1 VNHFPAKPR
10 LVRVALPLDR
20 KNRQPVLLQV
30 EQLEDRCLPT
40 VNVGTNFVGM
50 NFSDSGGHVPPDT
63 IAASGPQ
70 FILEAVNL
78 TLSVYDKNTGARVSQ
93 QTLKNLFS
101 PLGDVQEMT
110 DPAVAYDELRGR
122 FVLGVL
128 DFDNTSKSR
137 YDFAVS
143 NSSDPAAGFSVRRY
157 DLNDGVGG
165 FDLADFPRLG
175 WNADAYVAS
184 FNMFAGGSTYDH
196 VNTLSIDKQT
206 LTGFRV
212 MVPGGTQHFTM
223 APATMHGSSP
233 GGPMYFVDTTAQAI
247 HGGSQVEV
255 VAMTNLLSNTPT
267 FTDFPMA
274 VSPFGSPPAAKQ
286 PSGGAVGTKPISTN
300 DTRILNAEWRNNR
313 LVAAQTVGTGGVAHA
328 RFYEFATSSTPSLTQ
343 QGEVNRGSGVYTYFP
358 SVAIAANGVIG
369 MTFMES
375 SVNEFMSMY
384 VTGHTFI
391 DAPGGL
397 ATPVLVKP
405 GEAGYSTTF
414 HEVPDLRAGDFS
426 GITVDP
432 VTGTSFWAANEYATS
447 PEPNNWGTWIA
458 NFTVTGAFF
467 AIGGVPGIVQILRST
482 DNSVAAEF
490 APYGPNY
497 TDGVNVAIG
506 DVNGD
511 GFPDLITGTAD
522 GNPNVKVYDG
532 KAILTGT
539 FNPTNPDASLL
550 ASFFAYG
557 LGFNVGVNVAA
568 GDVLHDGFA
577 DIITGASAGNPD
589 VRVFSGKDIAAGT
602 FDPNGAS
609 LLAQWF
615 PYALEFNVGATV
627 AAGDVEHDGY
637 ADIVT
642 GASAGNPD
650 VRVYSGKDI
659 ANHDFQ
665 PDGTSLL
672 AQFFPY
678 DLGLGIGA
686 FVAVGDTNGD
696 GYADII
702 TGATAG
708 SSDVRVYSGK
718 DIANHVFDGGNP
730 QASQID
736 QFFAYQ
742 LEFGVGATVAAAD
755 IEGNG
760 HFDILTGAA
769 QGAPNYRI
777 VRGNS
782 TGIEPAAV
790 NGLEG
795 IAADLQGG
803 IAVGA

>member
-1 VNHFPAKPR
+1 VN
-10 LVRVALPLDR
+10 L
-20 KNRQPVLLQV
+20 
-30 EQLEDRCLPT
+30 
-40 VNVGTNFVGM
+40 GTNFVGM
-50 NFSDSGGHVPPDT
+50 NFNDSGGNVPPDT
-63 IAASGPQ
+63 IVASGPQ
-70 FILEAVNL
+70 FIVEAVNL
-78 TLSVYDKNTGARVSQ
+78 TLSVYDKNTGARVSEQ
-93 QTLKNLFS
+93 ALKDLFS
-101 PLGDVQEMT
+101 PLGGVADLS

-122 FVLGVL
+122 FILGVL

-143 NSSDPAAGFSVRRY
+143 NTSDPAAGFNLRRY

-165 FDLADFPRLG
+165 FDFADFPRLG

-184 FNMFAGGSTYDH
+184 FNMFAGGSAYDH

-206 LTGFRV
+206 LTGYRV
-212 MVPGGTQHFTM
+212 MVPGGTQHNTM
-223 APATMHGSSP
+223 APATMHGSMP
-233 GGPMYFVDTTAQAI
+233 GDPMYFVDTSDQVTT
-247 HGGSQVEV
+247 HGGSRVEV
-255 VAMTNLLSNTPT
+255 VKMTNVLSNTPK
-267 FTDFPMA
+267 FTDFSIA
-274 VSPFGSPPAAKQ
+274 VSSFANPPPARQ
-286 PSGGAVGTKPISTN
+286 PGAGEAGTKLIATN
-300 DTRILNAEWRNNR
+300 DAGILNVEWRNNR

-328 RFYEFATSSTPSLTQ
+328 RFYEFATVSTPTLAQ
-343 QGEVNRGSGVYTYFP
+343 QGEVNQGSGVYTFFP

-384 VTGHTFI
+384 VTGHTFV
-391 DAPGGL
+391 DPPGGL
-397 ATPVLVKP
+397 ATPALVKP
-405 GEAGYSTTF
+405 GEARYSTTF
-414 HEVPDLRAGDFS
+414 HEVAVLRAGDFS

-432 VTGTSFWAANEYATS
+432 VNGTSFWAANEYATS
-447 PEPNNWGTWIA
+447 PEPDNWGTWIA
-458 NFTVTGAFF
+458 NFTVTGSYV
-467 AIGGVPGIVQILRST
+467 AIGGAPGIVQIIRTT
-482 DNSVAAEF
+482 DDSVADEF
-490 APYGPNY
+490 APFGPNY
-497 TDGVNVAIG
+497 TGGVNVTFG

-511 GFPDLITGTAD
+511 GFPDLIIGAAD

-532 KAILTGT
+532 KAIQTGT
-539 FNPTNPDASLL
+539 FDPANPDASLL

-557 LGFNVGVNVAA
+557 LGFDIGVNVAA
-568 GDVLHDGFA
+568 GDVLNDGYA

-589 VRVFSGKDIAAGT
+589 VRVFSGKDIATGN

-615 PYALEFNVGATV
+615 PYALQFNVGANV

-642 GASAGNPD
+642 GATAGNPD

-659 ANHDFQ
+659 GNHTFQ
-665 PDGTSLL
+665 PDGASLL

-678 DLGLGIGA
+678 SLNFGIGA
-686 FVAVGDTNGD
+686 FVAVGDTTGD

-702 TGATAG
+702 TGASAG
-708 SSDVRVYSGK
+708 NSDVRVYRGK
-718 DIANHVFDGGNP
+718 DIATHVFDGGNP

-742 LEFGVGATVAAAD
+742 LDAYVGAAVASAD

-760 HFDILTGAA
+760 RFDILTGAA
-769 QGAPNYRI
+769 QGAPHYRI
-777 VRGNS
+777 VPGNA
-782 TGIEPAAV
+782 TGIEPPSV

-795 IAADLQGG
+795 IPADIQGG